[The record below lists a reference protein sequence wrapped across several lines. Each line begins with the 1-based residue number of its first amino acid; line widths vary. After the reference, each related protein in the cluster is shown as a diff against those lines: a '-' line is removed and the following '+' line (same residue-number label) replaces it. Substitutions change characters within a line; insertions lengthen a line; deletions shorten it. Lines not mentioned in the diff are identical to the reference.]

1 MVRKLKFSF
10 IQWLNICFVFFL
22 GLVHL
27 EALEMLSQQCQSRVT
42 PQIRRL
48 TSQRKAVFDEI
59 DALCSRVEE
68 SDDHDIADSDI
79 LDLQALEQNLSSSF
93 DRIGL
98 EVSLKK
104 LMNVNSRITVDT
116 FCWIHNISYF

>member
-1 MVRKLKFSF
+1 
-10 IQWLNICFVFFL
+10 
-22 GLVHL
+22 
-27 EALEMLSQQCQSRVT
+27 MLSQQCQSRVT

-68 SDDHDIADSDI
+68 SDDHDNADSDI

-104 LMNVNSRITVDT
+104 LMNVNSRITFDT
-116 FCWIHNISYF
+116 FC